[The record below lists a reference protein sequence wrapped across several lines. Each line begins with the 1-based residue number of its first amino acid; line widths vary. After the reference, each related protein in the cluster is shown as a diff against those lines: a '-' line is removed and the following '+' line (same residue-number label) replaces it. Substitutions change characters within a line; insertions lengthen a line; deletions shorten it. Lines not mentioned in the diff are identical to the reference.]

1 MRKMLPIVAAAAL
14 AVPTMAD
21 TIHISSN
28 HAESPNPNSYGGF
41 EGTLTFDDLGG
52 GLARIAIMLENTSS
66 FDGWLTSLAF
76 DAAAGTSGFSFDAGA
91 SSGLGAA
98 WSGLAGPISTAP
110 FGSRA
115 SGASISADWEG
126 GDNPHDGLA
135 AGATATWVFHGSVAS
150 SGVSAADFLSPH
162 GGNNLV
168 VRFRGFSNGASDKL
182 PGQETPAVPGIGGLA
197 TLAAVGCARRRRR

>member
-14 AVPTMAD
+14 AVPTAAD

-28 HAESPNPNSYGGF
+28 NAESSNTSSYGGF
-41 EGTLTFDDLGG
+41 EGTLTFNDLGG
-52 GLARIAIMLENTSS
+52 GFARVVIMLENTSS
-66 FDGWLTSLAF
+66 FDGWLTALAF

-98 WSGLAGPISTAP
+98 WSDLTGPINTAP

-115 SGASISADWEG
+115 SGASTSSGWEG
-126 GDNPHDGLA
+126 GGDPHHGLA
-135 AGATATWVFHGSVAS
+135 AGATATWVFNGSVAS
-150 SGVSAADFLSPH
+150 SSVSAADFLSPN

-182 PGQETPAVPGIGGLA
+182 PGQEIPAVPGLGGV
-197 TLAAVGCARRRRR
+197 AALGFAGLTRRRRR